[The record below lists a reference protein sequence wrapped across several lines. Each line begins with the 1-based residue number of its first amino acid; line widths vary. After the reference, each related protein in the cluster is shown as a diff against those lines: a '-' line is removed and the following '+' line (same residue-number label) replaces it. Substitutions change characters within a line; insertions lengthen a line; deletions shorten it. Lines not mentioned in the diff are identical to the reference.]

1 MIWTIDT
8 DDFLPECSNVKF
20 PLLGAIHSE
29 FKAAYIYEQKGD
41 KMRSHSFY
49 MPGYAVEFP
58 TLNSKLFPIYII
70 IPPFL
75 CLNATKT

>member
-1 MIWTIDT
+1 MIYSVDT

-20 PLLGAIHSE
+20 PLLGAIHSA
-29 FKAAYIYEQKGD
+29 FNAAYIDEQKGD
-41 KMRSHSFY
+41 KMRSHPFD

-58 TLNSKLFPIYII
+58 TLNLKLFFR